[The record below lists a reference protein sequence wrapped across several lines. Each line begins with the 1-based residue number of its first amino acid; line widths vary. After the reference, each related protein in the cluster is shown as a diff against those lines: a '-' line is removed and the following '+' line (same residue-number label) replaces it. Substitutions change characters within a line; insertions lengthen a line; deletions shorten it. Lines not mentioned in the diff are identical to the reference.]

1 MAHSEVELSLISAA
15 YRAIRPMLP
24 WRPVIIDGLTFT
36 RRFKIIDTP
45 AQDYESATRRFMR
58 GYLEEHDH
66 LLVCGGGTGVT
77 ALTAAQH
84 IQQVTAV
91 EADREVID
99 RLLEHIAI
107 NDVRNI
113 SVFNGWIGH
122 PSDAEK
128 PFNVDAVHLDRFDGV
143 TAAEI
148 DLEGNG
154 LQVIDM
160 LPDTVETLFYETHP
174 TMGVGAELAL
184 HHLNGAGFDVIDRGI
199 EWEKTGG
206 EILVGYRS

>member
-1 MAHSEVELSLISAA
+1 MALISAA

-24 WRPVIIDGLTFT
+24 WRPVIIDGQTFT
-36 RRFKIIDTP
+36 QRFKIIDTS

-58 GYLEEHDH
+58 RYLDEDDH

-77 ALTAAQH
+77 ALTAAQD
-84 IQQVTAV
+84 IQHVTAV

-99 RLLEHIAI
+99 RLLEHISI

-154 LQVIDM
+154 LQVINM
-160 LPDTVETLFYETHP
+160 LPETVKTLFYETHP

-184 HHLNGAGFDVIDRGI
+184 HHLNAAGFDIIDRAI

-206 EILVGYRS
+206 EILVGYRN

>member
-1 MAHSEVELSLISAA
+1 MSLISAG
-15 YRAIRPMLP
+15 YRAIRPVLP
-24 WRPVIIDGLTFT
+24 WRPVRIEGQTFT
-36 RRFKIIDTP
+36 RRFKLIDTP
-45 AQDYESATRRFMR
+45 AQDYESASRGFMR
-58 GYLEEHDH
+58 RYLEEHDH
-66 LLVCGGGTGVT
+66 LLVCGAGSGVT
-77 ALTAAQH
+77 ALIAAQH
-84 IQQVTAV
+84 IQHVTAV

-99 RLLEHIAI
+99 RLLEHIKI

-160 LPDTVETLFYETHP
+160 LPESVQTVFYETHP
-174 TMGVGAELAL
+174 TMGVDAELAL
-184 HHLNGAGFDVIDRGI
+184 HHLNAAGFNIIDRAI

>member
-1 MAHSEVELSLISAA
+1 MSLISAA

-24 WRPVIIDGLTFT
+24 WRPVMIDGLTFT

-58 GYLEEHDH
+58 GYLEKDDH

-77 ALTAAQH
+77 ALTAAQRVQH
-84 IQQVTAV
+84 VTAV

-99 RLLEHIAI
+99 LLLEHISI
-107 NDVRNI
+107 NDVQNV
-113 SVFNGWIGH
+113 SVYHGWVGQ
-122 PSDAEK
+122 PTDPDK
-128 PFNVDAVHLDRFDGV
+128 PIHVDAVHLNRFQGV

-154 LQVIDM
+154 LQVIEM
-160 LPDTVETLFYETHP
+160 LPESVQTVFYETHP
-174 TMGVGAELAL
+174 TMGVDEELAL
-184 HHLNGAGFDVIDRGI
+184 HHLNAAGFDIIDRAI

>member
-1 MAHSEVELSLISAA
+1 MSLISAA

-24 WRPVIIDGLTFT
+24 WRPVTIEGQTFT
-36 RRFKIIDTP
+36 RRFKLIDTP

-58 GYLEEHDH
+58 RYLEEHDH
-66 LLVCGGGTGVT
+66 LLVCGAGTGVT
-77 ALTAAQH
+77 ALTAAQRVQH
-84 IQQVTAV
+84 VTAV

-99 RLLEHIAI
+99 RLLEHISI

-113 SVFNGWIGH
+113 SVFNGWIGQ
-122 PSDAEK
+122 PTDADK

-148 DLEGNG
+148 DVEGNG

-174 TMGVGAELAL
+174 TIGVGAELAL
-184 HHLNGAGFDVIDRGI
+184 HHLNAAGFDVIDRGI

>member
-1 MAHSEVELSLISAA
+1 MSLISAA

-24 WRPVIIDGLTFT
+24 WRPVTIDGLTFT
-36 RRFKIIDTP
+36 RRFKIIDTA
-45 AQDYESATRRFMR
+45 AQDYESATRRFICR
-58 GYLEEHDH
+58 YLEENDH

-77 ALTAAQH
+77 ALTAAQRVQH
-84 IQQVTAV
+84 VTAV

-99 RLLEHIAI
+99 RLLEHISI

-113 SVFNGWIGH
+113 SVFNGWIGQ
-122 PSDAEK
+122 PTDADK
-128 PFNVDAVHLDRFDGV
+128 PFNVHAVHLDRFDGV

-160 LPDTVETLFYETHP
+160 LPESVETLFYETHP

-184 HHLNGAGFDVIDRGI
+184 HHLNAAGFDVIDRCI

>member
-1 MAHSEVELSLISAA
+1 
-15 YRAIRPMLP
+15 
-24 WRPVIIDGLTFT
+24 
-36 RRFKIIDTP
+36 
-45 AQDYESATRRFMR
+45 
-58 GYLEEHDH
+58 
-66 LLVCGGGTGVT
+66 VT

-84 IQQVTAV
+84 IQHVTAV

-99 RLLEHIAI
+99 RLLEHITI
-107 NDVRNI
+107 NEVRNI

-160 LPDTVETLFYETHP
+160 LPESVQTVFYETHP
-174 TMGVGAELAL
+174 TMGVDAELAL
-184 HHLNGAGFDVIDRGI
+184 HHLNAAGFDIIDRAI